1 MKLFAYLGTALSLLI
16 APILV
21 RAQTPSFNGGAL
33 GSYTASIIE
42 FINRFLI
49 PFIWAIAFVVFIWG
63 VFLYFIAGGANEE
76 QRDKGKQ
83 LVFWGITAFV
93 VMSCLWGLVNLLTN
107 TFGFGGYNNPRPP
120 SFSPTGQPATQNAPA
135 NTGSGN
141 TPFNASGNAPAN

>member
-63 VFLYFIAGGANEE
+63 VFLYFIAGGHDEE
-76 QRDKGKQ
+76 KREKGKG
-83 LVFWGITAFV
+83 LMLWGIIGFFV
-93 VMSCLWGLVNLLTN
+93 MVSVWGLVNILRG
-107 TFGFGGYNNPRPP
+107 TFQFDNRIDYGQPLPP
-120 SFSPTGQPATQNAPA
+120 SR
-135 NTGSGN
+135 
-141 TPFNASGNAPAN
+141 